1 MQSVLSVC
9 VLCTVVQI
17 LLFSPVSLISL
28 SATHTR
34 MHTHSYSQVLKEVSI
49 HSLSVQA
56 LTGAR

>member
-17 LLFSPVSLISL
+17 LLFSPVLLLSL
-28 SATHTR
+28 SATHTH
-34 MHTHSYSQVLKEVSI
+34 MHTHSYSQVLTEVSI
-49 HSLSVQA
+49 HNLSVQA